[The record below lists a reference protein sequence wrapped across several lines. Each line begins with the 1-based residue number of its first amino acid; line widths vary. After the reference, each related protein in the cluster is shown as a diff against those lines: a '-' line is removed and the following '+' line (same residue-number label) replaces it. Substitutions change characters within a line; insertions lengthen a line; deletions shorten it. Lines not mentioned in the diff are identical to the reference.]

1 MKLFQRGVLSILA
14 LVLCS
19 AVSPAKASAQP
30 AKIPEAQLAGKELVT
45 VVPGAGYEAGSLH
58 TKIFGKRWRSLW
70 TTPIEVPV
78 LNLATFAGGLHPFET
93 GGGGETMTLSFK
105 GADGKEY
112 RFRSLDKNPAR
123 ALPPKLKSSV
133 VADLLQDQTCSSNPV
148 ANLVVAPLM
157 EATDIYHITPKL
169 VVLPYDKAHLGE
181 YYDEFAGLAGT
192 IEERPI
198 ESESPG
204 KGFMGADK
212 ISGTYALYNNLEKD
226 NDNTLDSAAYLR
238 ARLMDLFIGDWDRH
252 SDQWKW
258 AGYKKDGKTRW
269 LPIPRDRDQAFYHA
283 DGLYARII
291 AKAAP
296 RMSAFGPNYPAI
308 KNLSSLGHP
317 LDRRLLSGISWPEW
331 DAVTRDLEHRLT
343 DKLIHEAVMQ
353 MPPAMYQKA
362 GAELESDLRSR
373 RDQLQKVSR
382 EFYLL
387 CARDVD
393 VFTSNKAEYARVERQ
408 ADGGVDVA
416 IFKRDAKSGAEKGK
430 PFYHRLFTPLE
441 TEEVRLYLQGGDDR
455 AVVQG
460 PVSKGG
466 VKVRVIGGEGEDSF
480 EDTSQPALS
489 ASSSTLANMTF
500 FYDDGDK
507 SEFKGGQYTVVDRQ
521 KVVAPVDDQEKYDAV
536 PRDAG
541 RDMSIPFT
549 VDYSPHYGFY
559 AGTGVALVD
568 YGFRALPYRYTM
580 ALTGGVATRN
590 NYRYDLH
597 YKGDFRT
604 LLRNTSL
611 TLEAGTTQLDL
622 LNYYGLGNET
632 YFRNRGLTED
642 DFEVLNQVTTL
653 AASLRYPMDTP
664 YSWSAGVKAKWI
676 NLTPSAGSFIERNRA
691 TVPGIN
697 HDFAG
702 SFVVGFHYDSRD
714 CGDVIALSAVKPKG
728 PHGGGT
734 AALGGIMA
742 DVEGSYYPPFFG
754 NEKEFE
760 KIRGEFRTYI
770 PLVSSRYSR
779 VAFRV
784 GGEKIWGSYPFY
796 EAAYLGGSNSLRGY
810 DKQRFAGDASLY
822 GGSELRLHLGEFKL
836 FVPVMYGPLAF
847 VESGRVFLSGEN
859 SSAWHSSVGGGLWF
873 SFIESRYAA
882 SIAFAQGLDD
892 GRLMNDYGIYIK
904 AGFGF

>member
-19 AVSPAKASAQP
+19 TVSPVKASAQP
-30 AKIPEAQLAGKELVT
+30 AKIPEEQLAGKVQVT
-45 VVPGAGYEAGSLH
+45 VIPGAGYEAGSLH

-78 LNLATFAGGLHPFET
+78 LNLATFAGGLLPFET

-105 GADGKEY
+105 GGDGKEY

-133 VADLLQDQTCSSNPV
+133 VADVLQDQTCSSNPV

-157 EATDIYHITPKL
+157 EATDIYHITPQL
-169 VVLPYDKAHLGE
+169 VVLPYDKVHLGE

-192 IEERPI
+192 IEERPV
-198 ESESPG
+198 ESDTPG
-204 KGFMGADK
+204 MGFMGADK

-226 NDNTLDSAAYLR
+226 NDNSLDSAAYLR
-238 ARLMDLFIGDWDRH
+238 ARLMDIFIGDWDRH

-269 LPIPRDRDQAFYHA
+269 VPIPRDRDQAFYHA
-283 DGLYARII
+283 DGIYARII

-296 RMSAFGPNYPAI
+296 RMTGFGPNYPAI
-308 KNLSSLGHP
+308 KHLSSLGHP

-331 DAVTRDLEHRLT
+331 EAITRDLEQRLT

-353 MPPAMYQKA
+353 MPPAMYQKE
-362 GAELESDLRSR
+362 GAQLESDLRSR
-373 RDQLQKVSR
+373 RDQLQKVSH

-393 VFTSNKAEYARVERQ
+393 VFTSNKAEYAKVERQ
-408 ADGGVDVA
+408 TDGGVDVA
-416 IFKRDAKSGAEKGK
+416 IFKRDGKSGDEKGK
-430 PFYHRLFTPLE
+430 AFYHRLFTPLE

-455 AVVQG
+455 VVLRG

-466 VKVRVIGGEGEDSF
+466 VKVRVIGGEGDDSF
-480 EDTSQPALS
+480 EDNSQPALS
-489 ASSSTLANMTF
+489 DAYYTSANMTF

-507 SEFKGGQYTVVDRQ
+507 SEFKGSRYSALDRHTVA
-521 KVVAPVDDQEKYDAV
+521 APADDQEKYDVV

-541 RDMSIPFT
+541 RDISIPFS
-549 VDYSPHYGFY
+549 VDYTANSGFY
-559 AGTGVALVD
+559 AGSGVAVID
-568 YGFRALPYRYTM
+568 YGFRSSPYRYTM
-580 ALTGGVATRN
+580 ALTGGIATRH
-590 NYRYDLH
+590 NYRYDLK
-597 YKGDFRT
+597 YRGDFRA
-604 LLRNTSL
+604 LLPNSSL
-611 TLEAGTTQLDL
+611 SLEAGTTQIDL
-622 LNYYGLGNET
+622 IDYYGLGNET
-632 YFRNRGLTED
+632 YFRGRGLTED

-653 AASLRYPMDTP
+653 KASLRYPMDKL
-664 YSWSAGVKAKWI
+664 YSWSAGVSAKWI
-676 NLTPSAGSFIERNRA
+676 NLTLQPGSLIERNRA

-714 CGDVIALSAVKPKG
+714 CGVVLALSSVKPKVTL
-728 PHGGGT
+728 GGGT
-734 AALGGIMA
+734 AALGGIMVDA
-742 DVEGSYYPPFFG
+742 EGRYYPPFFG
-754 NEKEFE
+754 NEKAFE

-770 PLVSSRYSR
+770 PLVPSRYSR

-784 GGEKIWGSYPFY
+784 GGEKIWGDYPFY

-810 DKQRFAGDASLY
+810 DMQRFAGDASLY

-836 FVPVMYGPLAF
+836 FVPVMYGPIAF
-847 VESGRVFLSGEN
+847 VESGRVFLSKEN
-859 SSAWHSSVGGGLWF
+859 SGAWHSSVGGGLWF

-882 SIAFAQGLDD
+882 SITFAQGLDD
-892 GRLMNDYGIYIK
+892 GRLMDDYGIYIK
-904 AGFGF
+904 TGFSF